1 MPRFTDITQK
11 SKEYWYVGAL
21 SQSSRGMPA
30 PDEEDNLNVLC
41 KRLGGHCTG
50 GGTDLQTGQ
59 RDYSYAFPTKEAATT
74 FIMRAVNARLI
85 KNKVALHR
93 YRLDWVPVGESQF
106 ASYKKV
112 CK

>member
-1 MPRFTDITQK
+1 MARFTEITQK
-11 SKEYWYVGAL
+11 SKEYWCVGAL

-30 PDEEDNLNVLC
+30 PDEENNLNALC
-41 KRLGGHCTG
+41 KRLGGHWTG

-59 RDYSYAFPTKEAATT
+59 RDYSYAFASKDAATA
-74 FIMRAVNARLI
+74 FIMRAVNAKLI
-85 KNKVALHR
+85 KNKVALYR
-93 YRLDWVPVGESQF
+93 YQLNWVPMGDSEF